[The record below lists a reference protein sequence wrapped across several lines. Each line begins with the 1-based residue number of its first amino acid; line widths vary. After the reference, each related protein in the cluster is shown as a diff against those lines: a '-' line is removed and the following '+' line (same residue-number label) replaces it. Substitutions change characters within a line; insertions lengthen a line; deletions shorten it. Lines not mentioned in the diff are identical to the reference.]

1 MNISTFKSSQYV
13 CLSNSVLI
21 FAILLSKSV
30 AIFLPLQIQIFFF
43 LLTELLFANKSYG
56 FCKASLWTQAVT
68 SSPVPTRQSDNYL
81 FSSISNLTNLPETT
95 GSYKDYPFFF
105 LSEFSFLLSTIHLF
119 PIRFIILIFMYH
131 NCDAKAQ
138 KRQPDGHYM

>member
-13 CLSNSVLI
+13 CLSNSVLV

-56 FCKASLWTQAVT
+56 FCKASL
-68 SSPVPTRQSDNYL
+68 
-81 FSSISNLTNLPETT
+81 
-95 GSYKDYPFFF
+95 
-105 LSEFSFLLSTIHLF
+105 
-119 PIRFIILIFMYH
+119 
-131 NCDAKAQ
+131 
-138 KRQPDGHYM
+138 